1 MNSPRAATAPGAPPL
16 AGAGPAALGT
26 FEFGTPT
33 VPAARA
39 YELLDA
45 YYEQGGRLIDTAPT
59 YGPDGGT
66 FRAEP
71 LIATWLRVTGARGV
85 HVISKAG
92 LDPACP
98 GRGDLRPETIL
109 ASAAGS
115 AGRLGVPFILVL
127 HRDDPLV
134 PVDEIADVASRA
146 VATGLASGTGASN
159 WTAARLEA
167 WASYACRRRGLP
179 VPQVT
184 APLWSLAPRADPPA
198 EPWLAEATPGH
209 LQIAAR
215 YGMTVTPY
223 RTLAAGF
230 LAAGHSGRHAAHHA
244 AAYDTPAGRER
255 RERLR
260 RAARAL
266 GMTPHG
272 LALAWLRASSP
283 APVVPVIGPRTVAQ
297 LRESM
302 SGAAAAHR
310 VTPGVGAYLEGRP

>member
-1 MNSPRAATAPGAPPL
+1 MNSPKTAAAPASPPL
-16 AGAGPAALGT
+16 SGAGPAALGT
-26 FEFGTPT
+26 FEFGTPAL
-33 VPAARA
+33 PAAMA

-59 YGPDGGT
+59 YGPDGGA
-66 FRAEP
+66 FRAEA
-71 LIATWLRVTGARGV
+71 LIATWLRTAAAPGM

-92 LDPACP
+92 LDPARP
-98 GRGDLRPETIL
+98 ERGDLRPEIIL
-109 ASAAGS
+109 TSAAGS
-115 AGRLGVPFILVL
+115 AARLGVPFTLVL
-127 HRDDPLV
+127 HRDDPQI
-134 PVDEIADVASRA
+134 PVDEIADAASRA
-146 VATGLASGTGASN
+146 VADGLATGTGASN

-167 WASYACRRRGLP
+167 WAVRAARCGLP
-179 VPQVT
+179 GPQVT
-184 APLWSLAPRADPPA
+184 APLWSLAPRKNPPA

-209 LQIAAR
+209 LAVADR

-230 LAAGHSGRHAAHHA
+230 LAASHSGRHAAHHA
-244 AAYDTPAGRER
+244 VAYDTPAGRQR

-272 LALAWLRASSP
+272 LALAWLRAVSP
-283 APVVPVIGPRTVAQ
+283 APVIPVVGPRTVAQ

-302 SGAAAAHR
+302 SGAAAADR
-310 VTPGVGAYLEGRP
+310 VTPEVAAYLEGRP

>member
-1 MNSPRAATAPGAPPL
+1 VNSPRTAAARPAPPL

-26 FEFGTPT
+26 FEFGTAAL
-33 VPAARA
+33 PAARA
-39 YELLDA
+39 HELLDA

-71 LIATWLRVTGARGV
+71 TIATWLRATGAPGV

-92 LDPACP
+92 LDPGRP
-98 GRGDLRPETIL
+98 ERGDLRPETIL
-109 ASAAGS
+109 ADAAGS
-115 AGRLGVPFILVL
+115 AARLGVPFILVL
-127 HRDDPLV
+127 HRDDPRI
-134 PVDEIADVASRA
+134 PADEIADAASRA
-146 VATGLASGTGASN
+146 VVAGVASGTGASN

-167 WASYACRRRGLP
+167 WAACASRIGLAG
-179 VPQVT
+179 PQVT
-184 APLWSLAPRADPPA
+184 APLWSLAPRTVPLA
-198 EPWLAEATPGH
+198 EPWLAEATPEH
-209 LQIAAR
+209 LAVAAR
-215 YGMTVTPY
+215 HGMTVTPY

-230 LAAGHSGRHAAHHA
+230 LAGAHSGRHAAHHA

-272 LALAWLRASSP
+272 LALAWLRAVSP
-283 APVVPVIGPRTVAQ
+283 APAIPVIGPRTVRQ
-297 LRESM
+297 LTESM

-310 VTPGVGAYLEGRP
+310 VTPDVAAYLEGRP

>member
-1 MNSPRAATAPGAPPL
+1 MNSPRTATAPATPPL

-26 FEFGTPT
+26 FEFGTPA
-33 VPAARA
+33 VPAAQA

-66 FRAEP
+66 FRAEA
-71 LIATWLRVTGARGV
+71 LIATWLRTTGAPGV

-92 LDPACP
+92 LDPARP
-98 GRGDLRPETIL
+98 ERGDLRPETIL
-109 ASAAGS
+109 ATAAGS
-115 AGRLGVPFILVL
+115 VGRLGVPFIMVL
-127 HRDDPLV
+127 HRDDPRI
-134 PVDEIADVASRA
+134 PVDEIAGAASRA
-146 VATGLASGTGASN
+146 MAAGLASGAGASN

-167 WASYACRRRGLP
+167 WAACARCCGLAG
-179 VPQVT
+179 PQVT

-198 EPWLAEATPGH
+198 EPWLAEATPEH
-209 LQIAAR
+209 LAVAAR

-230 LAAGHSGRHAAHHA
+230 LAGGHSGRHAAHHA
-244 AAYDTPAGRER
+244 AAYDTPAGREC

-272 LALAWLRASSP
+272 LALAWLRAASP
-283 APVVPVIGPRTVAQ
+283 APVIPVIGPRTVRQ
-297 LRESM
+297 LNESM

-310 VTPGVGAYLEGRP
+310 VTPDVAAYLEGRP

>member
-1 MNSPRAATAPGAPPL
+1 VNSPGTVTAPAAPPL

-26 FEFGTPT
+26 FEFGTPAL
-33 VPAARA
+33 PAARA

-45 YYEQGGRLIDTAPT
+45 YYDQGGRLIDTAPT

-66 FRAEP
+66 FHAEP
-71 LIATWLRVTGARGV
+71 LIATWLKVTGAPGV
-85 HVISKAG
+85 DVISKAG
-92 LDPACP
+92 LDPARP
-98 GRGDLRPETIL
+98 ERGDLRPETIL
-109 ASAAGS
+109 ATAAGS

-127 HRDDPLV
+127 HRDDPQV
-134 PVDEIADVASRA
+134 PVGEVADVASRA
-146 VATGLASGTGASN
+146 VDAGLASAIGASN

-167 WASYACRRRGLP
+167 WAAGARRRGLP
-179 VPQVT
+179 GPQLT

-209 LQIAAR
+209 LDVAAR

-244 AAYDTPAGRER
+244 VAYDTLVGRDR

-260 RAARAL
+260 RAARVL
-266 GMTPHG
+266 GMTSHG
-272 LALAWLRASSP
+272 LALAWLRAASP
-283 APVVPVIGPRTVAQ
+283 APVIPVIGPRTVAQ

-310 VTPGVGAYLEGRP
+310 VTREVAAYLEGRP

>member
-1 MNSPRAATAPGAPPL
+1 VNSPPAVTAPAAPPL

-26 FEFGTPT
+26 FEFGTPAL
-33 VPAARA
+33 PAARA
-39 YELLDA
+39 FELLDA
-45 YYEQGGRLIDTAPT
+45 YYEKGGRLLDTAPT
-59 YGPDGGT
+59 YGPDGAA

-71 LIATWLRVTGARGV
+71 LIAAWLRASGAPGV

-92 LDPACP
+92 LDPARP
-98 GRGDLRPETIL
+98 ERGDLRPETIL
-109 ASAAGS
+109 ATAAGS

-127 HRDDPLV
+127 HRDDPRI
-134 PVDEIADVASRA
+134 PVDEVTDAASRA
-146 VATGLASGTGASN
+146 VAAGLASGTGAAN

-167 WASYACRRRGLP
+167 WAVCARRRGLP
-179 VPQVT
+179 GPQLT
-184 APLWSLAPRADPPA
+184 ALLWSLAPRADPPA

-209 LQIAAR
+209 LHVAAR
-215 YGMTVTPY
+215 YAMTVTPY

-244 AAYDTPAGRER
+244 TTYDTPAGRER

-260 RAARAL
+260 RAARVL

-272 LALAWLRASSP
+272 LALAWLRAASP
-283 APVVPVIGPRTVAQ
+283 APVIPVIGPRTVAQ

-302 SGAAAAHR
+302 AGAAAAHL
-310 VTPGVGAYLEGRP
+310 VTPDVAAYLEGRL